1 MNAGA
6 GDMSDEDE
14 WFQLRLAFLRERVVH
29 NGGDKDYAA
38 LVKQLM
44 LGQKTYG
51 NAEYLTEAAA
61 ELEQA
66 RTKYPN
72 PIAVWEYSALF
83 DSLNGTEQDFNR
95 SLGGFPG
102 LDPDSSIIRAL
113 HRITPA
119 DTAEWDQQAMDT
131 ARQLLENS
139 GSADP
144 AVSAAAIAGLQDW
157 ARTYPKS
164 STYAINLSLG
174 LVSAGRVEEARS
186 TALSAAGI
194 EDGSFEDAY
203 ISALCSLRP
212 ATPKEHGGS
221 SPSAGPG
228 PIPGSSAPLPGSTRK
243 PPASRQ
249 WTILYRV
256 RADER
261 VGGHPLH
268 RVRRS
273 GSDPAEVSTSLRALA
288 EEAAHT
294 RPATAR
300 LARLPRRPRRRAGR
314 ASGVGAA

>member
-1 MNAGA
+1 MAVLGVNAGA

-72 PIAVWEYSALF
+72 SIAVWEYSALF
-83 DSLNGTEQDFNR
+83 DSLSGTEQDFNR
-95 SLGGFPG
+95 SLGVLSR

-113 HRITPA
+113 DRITPA
-119 DTAEWDQQAMDT
+119 DTAEWDQQAMET
-131 ARQLLENS
+131 AGQLLENS

-203 ISALCSLRP
+203 NIGVVLA
-212 ATPKEHGGS
+212 ATGDPEG
-221 SPSAGPG
+221 A
-228 PIPGSSAPLPGSTRK
+228 
-243 PPASRQ
+243 
-249 WTILYRV
+249 
-256 RADER
+256 
-261 VGGHPLH
+261 
-268 RVRRS
+268 RRFLI
-273 GSDPAEVSTSLRALA
+273 EALA
-288 EEAAHT
+288 RAPSPDHLALTQEA
-294 RPATAR
+294 
-300 LARLPRRPRRRAGR
+300 LASLPTE
-314 ASGVGAA
+314 SS